1 MIFRYHL
8 RGLNTCSGETT
19 QSFSFCFP
27 SKKGVCSKW
36 KEFAPPLGANSF
48 LLEKIPF
55 KRGTLCRKAN
65 RKSQKLPP
73 LQIVIKMYQVYHLPL
88 KNKFTWGILTDWLLI
103 ITIHGLEYTIFAVF
117 SECNSWHSLEF
128 SKIPVLAARYGHTA
142 QMYRE

>member
-8 RGLNTCSGETT
+8 RGLNTCSGETAL
-19 QSFSFCFP
+19 SFNFCFP
-27 SKKGVCSKW
+27 SKKGVYSRW
-36 KEFAPPLGANSF
+36 KELGAIFF
-48 LLEKIPF
+48 LLEMIPF
-55 KRGTLCRKAN
+55 RRGIMCRKAN
-65 RKSQKLPP
+65 RKSQKMSP
-73 LQIVIKMYQVYHLPL
+73 LQIVVKMYQVYHLPL